1 MNDFTLRKCYFIYF
15 AKFESPI
22 DLLFVVIFTP
32 EASSIVLGIQ
42 TGWWFRKHYY
52 PNPTILPV
60 LSFVLGDG
68 LEGTAGRVAGRLAV
82 VARAPAAVQQDNR
95 ATVGKKQT
103 QPRGC
108 FSSQQLFV
116 WKWKELKPARVAGRL
131 VIVEVAGCD
140 SERRGKVAKCSCLLS
155 PFTPVSL
162 ERGLPRSELG
172 LVKKCQNYILLVP
185 KKGQQIIFLE
195 RSNSGRKLIGVYFQK
210 CVFCKCIFAK
220 WTQL

>member
-103 QPRGC
+103 QPSL
-108 FSSQQLFV
+108 SSNQ
-116 WKWKELKPARVAGRL
+116 
-131 VIVEVAGCD
+131 
-140 SERRGKVAKCSCLLS
+140 LLS
-155 PFTPVSL
+155 RTSRLGSSCESENGWKTSHGWQGLACRVLKWAVIAKWQSAAACRPSL
-162 ERGLPRSELG
+162 LSVWQGG
-172 LVKKCQNYILLVP
+172 CQQCQVPGLLVV
-185 KKGQQIIFLE
+185 K
-195 RSNSGRKLIGVYFQK
+195 R
-210 CVFCKCIFAK
+210 C
-220 WTQL
+220 